1 MFLGN
6 SSVNRKEMPPRLPSS
21 AADFV
26 VPTFSV
32 SSPVAMRMTL
42 KGALVTS
49 AGRFSPGALGI
60 IALRKYRAL
69 RQLTDCPLH
78 LRRNGVQVL

>member
-1 MFLGN
+1 
-6 SSVNRKEMPPRLPSS
+6 MPPRLPSS

-69 RQLTDCPLH
+69 RPLTDCPFH

>member
-1 MFLGN
+1 
-6 SSVNRKEMPPRLPSS
+6 MPPRLPSS
-21 AADFV
+21 AAADFV
-26 VPTFSV
+26 VSTFSV

-42 KGALVTS
+42 TGALVTS
-49 AGRFSPGALGI
+49 AGRFSPGGPLGI

-69 RQLTDCPLH
+69 RQLTDCPFH